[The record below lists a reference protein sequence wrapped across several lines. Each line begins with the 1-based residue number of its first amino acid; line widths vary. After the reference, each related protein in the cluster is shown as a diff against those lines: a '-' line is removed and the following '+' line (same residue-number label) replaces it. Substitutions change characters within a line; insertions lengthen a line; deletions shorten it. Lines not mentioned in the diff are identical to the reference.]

1 MIIKAK
7 HHWFI
12 YPFMQFYTLVKIRN
26 NFNKVE
32 SSGEFIE
39 KGLPVLLILNH
50 VSWWDGF
57 WAMYLNIKLF
67 KRKFHFMMLEH
78 QLKKYWFFQKS
89 GGFSVKK
96 KSRSILESLNY
107 SAEIL
112 SDSRNFLLLFPQGQI
127 SSMHASSFQFE
138 KGIERILKKVTG
150 KVQVI
155 FATCLTDYFSEA
167 KPGLYIYLKEY
178 EEKEYDVEKL
188 QQAYNQF
195 YAGCIAENIRKK
207 DL

>member
-1 MIIKAK
+1 
-7 HHWFI
+7 
-12 YPFMQFYTLVKIRN
+12 MQLYTLVKIRN
-26 NFNKVE
+26 NFNKVDI
-32 SSGEFIE
+32 SGEFKE

-57 WAMYLNIKLF
+57 WAMYLNLKLF
-67 KRKFHFMMLEH
+67 KRRFHFMMLEY
-78 QLKKYWFFQKS
+78 QLKKYWLFQKS

-112 SDSRNFLLLFPQGQI
+112 SDSRNLLLLFPQGQL
-127 SSMHASSFQFE
+127 SSMHASSFEFE
-138 KGIERILKKVTG
+138 KGVERILKKVTG
-150 KVQVI
+150 NIQIILGV
-155 FATCLTDYFSEA
+155 CLTDYFSEA

-178 EEKEYDVEKL
+178 EGKEYDVENIQKD
-188 QQAYNQF
+188 YNQF
-195 YAGCIAENIRKK
+195 YAGCIVENLSKK